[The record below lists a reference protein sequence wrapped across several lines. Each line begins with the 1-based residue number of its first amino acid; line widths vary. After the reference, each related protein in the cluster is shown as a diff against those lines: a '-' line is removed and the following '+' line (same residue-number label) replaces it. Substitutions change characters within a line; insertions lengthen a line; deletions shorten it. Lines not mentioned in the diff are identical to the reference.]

1 MFNCETVY
9 EACGRL
15 SELNSQDVLVKLFER
30 VPHKI
35 IVQFVPLERSALGT
49 FSELRKLVDIAA
61 KDAESQY
68 GKCLFQAKTD
78 KVKKQTSGRKQFA
91 VCASSEAPVENNS
104 QFIVKCVLCSGM
116 HRLWH
121 CKEFKAKPL
130 KERNDFVWSQK
141 LCFRCLQSR
150 HLSREC
156 QSNLRCKIC
165 GEMSHNTLLHHDI
178 KFSDVRS
185 KNRKSDKTSEQALVA
200 SGTCKQSVDGTKLH
214 KVVPVKEWT
223 TDPANYVLTYCFL
236 HEGSEA
242 SVCTKALARRL
253 GAKLANS
260 KMRMCTNNAV
270 TNVDLVL
277 P

>member
-104 QFIVKCVLCSGM
+104 QFTVKCVVQ
-116 HRLWH
+116 WY
-121 CKEFKAKPL
+121 AQ
-130 KERNDFVWSQK
+130 VVA
-141 LCFRCLQSR
+141 LQR
-150 HLSREC
+150 
-156 QSNLRCKIC
+156 I
-165 GEMSHNTLLHHDI
+165 
-178 KFSDVRS
+178 
-185 KNRKSDKTSEQALVA
+185 
-200 SGTCKQSVDGTKLH
+200 
-214 KVVPVKEWT
+214 
-223 TDPANYVLTYCFL
+223 
-236 HEGSEA
+236 
-242 SVCTKALARRL
+242 
-253 GAKLANS
+253 
-260 KMRMCTNNAV
+260 
-270 TNVDLVL
+270 
-277 P
+277 